1 MLCLPVNAYC
11 SRSIC
16 VLFIFI
22 IESPFLLYYFI
33 LFILFLVQFFASLI
47 KYRLFTWVGH
57 EGGTVLLSG
66 FAINWWQGWMAGW
79 SRLRDLAH
87 VKYLKIWLFIPTKWI
102 LIYACIK
109 FTRTSMY
116 VCIILS
122 FIILMF
128 NINRS
133 AFLTGHQLF
142 ICIIWKLC
150 WFLFT
155 KWACFISMYKIF
167 TVIFIYFK
175 KLCLIVLYILYIAT
189 TLVGD

>member
-33 LFILFLVQFFASLI
+33 LFILFLFKFSASLI

-87 VKYLKIWLFIPTKWI
+87 VKYRKIWLFIPTKWI
-102 LIYACIK
+102 LIYACIT
-109 FTRTSMY
+109 FYTNQY
-116 VCIILS
+116 VCVYYFILHHTYVWYKSFCFSNLPSIIYMYHLKIMLIS
-122 FIILMF
+122 FYKM
-128 NINRS
+128 
-133 AFLTGHQLF
+133 
-142 ICIIWKLC
+142 
-150 WFLFT
+150 
-155 KWACFISMYKIF
+155 SM
-167 TVIFIYFK
+167 
-175 KLCLIVLYILYIAT
+175 LYIHVQNIYCSFHLF
-189 TLVGD
+189 